1 MRAGVRPS
9 IDAYPMDFLKKLGSG
24 LVEEATEKLQTTL
37 TEGASDAMSSL
48 TGSVTKSLL
57 GKAAGTLKPRSR
69 AAFSQPSAC
78 HIFLVRS
85 GAAENVMESLSPQ
98 IDEAFNGAR
107 DNAKQELGA
116 KLVGHAEKVVPAEKV
131 VLIPASTL
139 AHHTLSP
146 TGYGVSLVIAPRES
160 E

>member
-1 MRAGVRPS
+1 MPCPASPARSQNRSSAR
-9 IDAYPMDFLKKLGSG
+9 
-24 LVEEATEKLQTTL
+24 LQ
-37 TEGASDAMSSL
+37 APSSL
-48 TGSVTKSLL
+48 GPAPHSLSR
-57 GKAAGTLKPRSR
+57 PR
-69 AAFSQPSAC
+69 ATF
-78 HIFLVRS
+78 FLVRS